1 MKVLFLT
8 LALSLFFILQA
19 QESSSSEEQFEGTY
33 FLKAVVADNELP
45 GKKKRKHISPLT
57 VTQFSDGNLEVKFTS
72 NKHGRCKEIK
82 FKLEKTNQPGIFSVD
97 EGKCQVLIE
106 KTSVKDHRIIL
117 SEGEL
122 FGRKIRIAELLG
134 PNEEENAKA
143 LEEYKKFVSLKGFKQ
158 EEIDFPIQ
166 LEACTPEHD

>member
-8 LALSLFFILQA
+8 LALSLFSILQA

-33 FLKAVVADNELP
+33 FVKAIVAHNELP
-45 GKKKRKHISPLT
+45 RKKKHKHIPPLT
-57 VTQFSDGNLEVKFTS
+57 VTQFSDGNLEVKLTS

-82 FKLEKTNQPGIFSVD
+82 FKLEKTNQPGIFSAD
-97 EGKCQVLIE
+97 EGKRQVLIE
-106 KTSVKDHRIIL
+106 KTSVKDHWIIF
-117 SEGEL
+117 SEGE
-122 FGRKIRIAELLG
+122 FYGRQIRIADLLG
-134 PNEEENAKA
+134 LDLEENAKA